1 MYKSI
6 LYIIKYQIDIF
17 IYNNINMKYLDFT
30 LLFLLII
37 IMLCQCQNYHKK
49 EQFNNYKATQ
59 NNPYHHH
66 RLATIYDGVAGSMDP
81 TQVKDDG
88 TMGNGPYDSWI
99 SPLKTHLDNFYM
111 DDREYDTGS
120 SSDSSENID
129 SLCKS
134 NMTPIKTRIR
144 NLGSYGGV
152 ASSKATGIDY
162 IPAGREKQDN
172 MFYYNVYEGN
182 EPGKAYDSNFNEW
195 NLDDNDT
202 DSTLVTNMACKRGFE
217 NIAQIES

>member
-1 MYKSI
+1 
-6 LYIIKYQIDIF
+6 
-17 IYNNINMKYLDFT
+17 MKYLDFT

-37 IMLCQCQNYHKK
+37 IMLCQCQNYNKK
-49 EQFNNYKATQ
+49 EQFNNYKATESK
-59 NNPYHHH
+59 PYHHH
-66 RLATIYDGVAGSMDP
+66 RLATIYNGVAGSTGSIIVTDH
-81 TQVKDDG
+81 G

-111 DDREYDTGS
+111 SDDREYDTVS
-120 SSDSSENID
+120 NSDSSGNID

-172 MFYYNVYEGN
+172 MFYYNVYKD
-182 EPGKAYDSNFNEW
+182 GKAYDSNFNEW
-195 NLDDNDT
+195 DVDGNT
-202 DSTLVTNMACKRGFE
+202 TLVTNMACKRGFE
-217 NIAQIES
+217 NIAQREK

>member
-1 MYKSI
+1 
-6 LYIIKYQIDIF
+6 
-17 IYNNINMKYLDFT
+17 
-30 LLFLLII
+30 
-37 IMLCQCQNYHKK
+37 MLCQCQNYHKK
-49 EQFNNYKATQ
+49 EQFNNYKATESES
-59 NNPYHHH
+59 YDHH

-81 TQVKDDG
+81 TQVTDDG

-111 DDREYDTGS
+111 SDDDREYDTGS
-120 SSDSSENID
+120 SSDSDRNID

-172 MFYYNVYEGN
+172 MFYYNVYDTTN
-182 EPGKAYDSNFNEW
+182 SKAKAYDSNFNEW
-195 NLDDNDT
+195 DVDGT
-202 DSTLVTNMACKRGFE
+202 STLVTNKACERGFT
-217 NIAQIES
+217 NIAQIKS